1 MRFGFGVVIYD
12 RYISNSD
19 SCTDACINFHHNL
32 EWMTAE
38 SLRFMRNALNES
50 KPFFAY
56 INPTPPH
63 GLNAEEALQDTSAET
78 GLGPYTCTSTA
89 AGPNTTEADGGASD
103 AAWAALCGDDN
114 GANVNF
120 SEWCRTDGGCDM
132 NSRDAIWASVQGE
145 ETDSQ
150 EVAASIAWVDDAL
163 SSIYDFLELQ
173 GELNNTII
181 LVLTDNGQ
189 AKGTIYEYGVRTIF
203 NLRYPNGG
211 VLAGTQVDTPVTNI
225 DVVSTLF
232 DFIGINGTFDTDGIS
247 LVPLLNGGS
256 IDRDAIYVEMAKDV
270 GVIETSAGS
279 LTGHTGTRLKLI
291 HQDQVSPNT
300 FNDESTTANWDNWMV
315 EYQLYDLSTD
325 MIESINLVNASE
337 LAAALAILNTSMMSH
352 IANISTNN
360 AVQGT
365 MSVSL
370 LATTTAALTTE
381 TTSSSTTTS
390 TTTTRTATT
399 TTTTPTTPTTTTTTT
414 TSTTSTTTTTTTT
427 TSTTTTTTTSTTS
440 TTTTTTTTT
449 STTTTTTTSTTST
462 TTTTTT
468 TSTTTTGAGWAQCCV
483 NDSEHVAQVI
493 RITATTVQHLPIVIT
508 YVKEADQHVVHT
520 EGSFDIGCIV
530 LDIRCVAMA
539 TRWSAVSEKT
549 F

>member
-352 IANISTNN
+352 IANVSTNN
-360 AVQGT
+360 AVHNN
-365 MSVSL
+365 MSVSVVSVP
-370 LATTTAALTTE
+370 A
-381 TTSSSTTTS
+381 TTS
-390 TTTTRTATT
+390 TSTTSLTVPSTSTSTVFLRTGTTIITNSATTVMDIASTLSAAVASNDSSTMNTTTMTSATT
-399 TTTTPTTPTTTTTTT
+399 TTNWYSMSAGSACARCSWQLWLL
-414 TSTTSTTTTTTTT
+414 TS
-427 TSTTTTTTTSTTS
+427 
-440 TTTTTTTTT
+440 
-449 STTTTTTTSTTST
+449 
-462 TTTTTT
+462 
-468 TSTTTTGAGWAQCCV
+468 
-483 NDSEHVAQVI
+483 
-493 RITATTVQHLPIVIT
+493 
-508 YVKEADQHVVHT
+508 
-520 EGSFDIGCIV
+520 V
-530 LDIRCVAMA
+530 LLR
-539 TRWSAVSEKT
+539 
-549 F
+549 